1 MSMTK
6 YYTLMRR
13 IGYSRLESAIEVT
26 FALLWRKVRFL

>member
-13 IGYSRLESAIEVT
+13 IGYSRLEAVIELF
-26 FALLWRKVRFL
+26 FALLWRKVRLL